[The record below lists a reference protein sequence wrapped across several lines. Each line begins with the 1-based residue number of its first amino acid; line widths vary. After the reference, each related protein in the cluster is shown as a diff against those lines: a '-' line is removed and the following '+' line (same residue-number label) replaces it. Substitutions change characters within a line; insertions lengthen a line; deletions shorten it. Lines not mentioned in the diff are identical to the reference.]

1 MKLVLKVI
9 EREGKRTR
17 FRPRLKKKV
26 NNLNLSEKYTHLH
39 MVCYEQN
46 NRVIH
51 KFYALKDGEII

>member
-17 FRPRLKKKV
+17 FLPRLKKKV

-39 MVCYEQN
+39 IVKYEKNQC
-46 NRVIH
+46 VIR
-51 KFYALKDGEII
+51 KFYAINDGETL

>member
-17 FRPRLKKKV
+17 FLPRLKKKV

-39 MVCYEQN
+39 MVSYE
-46 NRVIH
+46 RKSRIIR

>member
-17 FRPRLKKKV
+17 FLPRLKKKV

-39 MVCYEQN
+39 LVSYE
-46 NRVIH
+46 RKSRIIR
-51 KFYALKDGEII
+51 KFYALKDGETL